1 MTDPSKM
8 TPQEKSR
15 YINEQAGAIARDP
28 SLTDMQKIK
37 GVAQSLQTFVTLL
50 ESEME
55 DIKVLRDQ
63 MVDRI
68 LEMKR
73 VLRDNGE
80 DL

>member
-8 TPQEKSR
+8 TPQEKST
-15 YINEQAGAIARDP
+15 YINRQADAIVRDP
-28 SLTDMQKIK
+28 SLTDIQKIK
-37 GVAQSLQTFVTLL
+37 GVAQSLQAFVTLL

-80 DL
+80 EI

>member
-1 MTDPSKM
+1 MMDPSKM

-28 SLTDMQKIK
+28 SLTDIQKIK
-37 GVAQSLQTFVTLL
+37 GVAQSLQAFVTLL

-55 DIKVLRDQ
+55 DIKILRDQ
-63 MVDRI
+63 MADRI
-68 LEMKR
+68 LEMKK

-80 DL
+80 EI

>member
-1 MTDPSKM
+1 M
-8 TPQEKSR
+8 TPQEKSA
-15 YINEQAGAIARDP
+15 YINQQAAKIAHDP
-28 SLTDMQKIK
+28 SLTDIQKIK
-37 GVAQSLQTFVTLL
+37 GVAQSLQAFVTLL

-55 DIKVLRDQ
+55 DIKVLRDH

-80 DL
+80 EI